1 MPGGPVQQVE
11 ALAREGNERMAQVY
25 QHWKGQLRA
34 SAGPL
39 QHHTHEV
46 DVVFPPGMSQAA
58 RLIGKTELVQDSEV
72 FPHLIALAG
81 HVGPYKVSFP
91 EELHFHGTI
100 EYFED

>member
-1 MPGGPVQQVE
+1 
-11 ALAREGNERMAQVY
+11 MAQIY

-39 QHHTHEV
+39 QNRTHDV
-46 DVVFPPGMSQAA
+46 DMIFPAGMPNNA
-58 RLIGKTELVQDSEV
+58 RLVGKTDMEHDVEV
-72 FPHLIALAG
+72 FHHVIALAG
-81 HVGPYKVSFP
+81 SIGPYKVSFP